1 METGTMVEVVDQAVA
16 RSYIGDERILVQM
29 RGWKKRDKGYN
40 SMICGK
46 SEEWLARNDKI
57 VSLQC
62 RRRNTRNQT
71 LKRLRDELYGK
82 KQKSSGGGGASS
94 SDGGGGGGGGG
105 DCDSDDPDS
114 DDDDDD
120 EGSDGT
126 DDEDSDGD
134 AYNDDQEPQDDS
146 LDLSELASMKCFDLD
161 MIRIETRQAAYDAEG
176 LYQLSKAAE
185 KKCEEA
191 YDSLR
196 FPKLCVV
203 CQSLHASSWG
213 LLVPLPC
220 GHVVHKLCQSSES
233 RRRRKNPVLVG
244 CRLNFCGVCLS
255 PEQQKVWL
263 TPCCSHFVAHILLLI
278 LFDRILNLQLQWRR
292 RTLPSRVQQ
301 KQ

>member
-1 METGTMVEVVDQAVA
+1 MRFIAPLSHPSSSVNDINRWDNALATMVTTKQLANKLKAHRLSIVKARFPTREDFEECMETGTMVEVVDQAVA

-134 AYNDDQEPQDDS
+134 AYNDDHPNPNPRCCVTS
-146 LDLSELASMKCFDLD
+146 GTCSE
-161 MIRIETRQAAYDAEG
+161 I
-176 LYQLSKAAE
+176 
-185 KKCEEA
+185 
-191 YDSLR
+191 
-196 FPKLCVV
+196 
-203 CQSLHASSWG
+203 
-213 LLVPLPC
+213 
-220 GHVVHKLCQSSES
+220 
-233 RRRRKNPVLVG
+233 
-244 CRLNFCGVCLS
+244 
-255 PEQQKVWL
+255 
-263 TPCCSHFVAHILLLI
+263 
-278 LFDRILNLQLQWRR
+278 
-292 RTLPSRVQQ
+292 
-301 KQ
+301 